1 MGVRRLLKAI
11 SCLLAVPA
19 VSVIPV
25 RAADYPNKPVTVI
38 SDAGA
43 GASVDVATRIVADGL
58 SKMWGQTVAV
68 VNHPGANGSIAAHAA
83 SDAVAAS
90 EAATRFPANRVYC
103 RSADV
108 CCR

>member
-1 MGVRRLLKAI
+1 MSARHFQSLLSLRL
-11 SCLLAVPA
+11 
-19 VSVIPV
+19 
-25 RAADYPNKPVTVI
+25 RAADYPEKPVTVI

-83 SDAVAAS
+83 SDATGDGYTSIHSGEFHFHYLAVGGA
-90 EAATRFPANRVYC
+90 
-103 RSADV
+103 
-108 CCR
+108 